1 MLTGGPDRSLD
12 HRLFNLMIFLIILIT
27 IWGAFNNALHLPP
40 YILIPYM
47 IALGLAVVTYSL
59 SRRRLQFSEKMIYPL
74 LALSMPVLGI
84 IFFINSG
91 STGPIVIFF
100 LAYFHTFIILS
111 NNKQQYTIVLLL
123 FAGVPTLYV
132 VESLFPGLAI
142 PYSGN
147 NIRFWD
153 SLLTFLVSA
162 LMLASSTI
170 LYKQNYNH
178 ERRNLAQKNIE
189 LLSRNEIMR
198 EQKQMLE
205 QKTSHL
211 EIALDELENKN
222 KTIHILMKELNHRVG
237 NNLQLVYSLLNM
249 QESEIPDL
257 TARQSIGQAKNRIV
271 TISLLHQK
279 LYRSEQPR
287 DIDLPAYIR
296 ELCGYLVQDSTHPV
310 DLKFSFDPPNFRS
323 DLNASIH
330 IGLIINEIVSN
341 ALKHAWLP
349 DHIDR
354 RLTLNAAVE
363 NDNRL
368 EMSLADNLT
377 VNNNAGGVVEIA
389 MTLP

>member
-1 MLTGGPDRSLD
+1 
-12 HRLFNLMIFLIILIT
+12 
-27 IWGAFNNALHLPP
+27 
-40 YILIPYM
+40 
-47 IALGLAVVTYSL
+47 
-59 SRRRLQFSEKMIYPL
+59 
-74 LALSMPVLGI
+74 
-84 IFFINSG
+84 
-91 STGPIVIFF
+91 
-100 LAYFHTFIILS
+100 
-111 NNKQQYTIVLLL
+111 
-123 FAGVPTLYV
+123 
-132 VESLFPGLAI
+132 
-142 PYSGN
+142 
-147 NIRFWD
+147 
-153 SLLTFLVSA
+153 
-162 LMLASSTI
+162 
-170 LYKQNYNH
+170 
-178 ERRNLAQKNIE
+178 
-189 LLSRNEIMR
+189 
-198 EQKQMLE
+198 
-205 QKTSHL
+205 
-211 EIALDELENKN
+211 
-222 KTIHILMKELNHRVG
+222 MKELNHRVG

-363 NDNRL
+363 NDNLL
-368 EMSLADNLT
+368 EMSLADNGTGFSKHELSLLDSRFGLRFVKSVLQQYSGNLT